1 MKKIA
6 IVTNQRNIAEFYAR
20 ELKNLFQ
27 EHLEPSVYSVEDGAG
42 ILRGITADL
51 IMVSTHGVYELVKG
65 YVRNR
70 DDIFI
75 ADLTLKKQSLDQMK
89 KIPSGTQAML
99 VNITL
104 EMAVE
109 TIGLIY
115 NSGISH
121 IEIVPYYPGMKE
133 PPACRLAITPGER
146 ELAPSGVT
154 EIIDLQDRVL
164 STRTIVNVATRLNLE
179 FLLQTAAFEHYFQ
192 TLAKADY
199 GTDQLLDEV
208 SSMEKKLNLVMK
220 IFDGSIITLNRK
232 GKINFINKSAEKIL
246 NRRQEEILGCT
257 LKETIAPL
265 ARLIPK
271 SDVSMLPG
279 VPEEGETIKDRII
292 TFEEQLLSISV
303 YPLSDPEGV
312 SGHLILIKRFTDI
325 EKEQYKIR
333 RQIVSR
339 GYAAKYTFDDI
350 VGKSAGITGLKETA
364 KKIAVSDS
372 ALLIYGQSGTG
383 KELFAQSVHNCSG
396 RKDNPFIAIN
406 CASIP
411 ENLLE
416 SELFGYNEGAFTGAK
431 KGGKVGYFELA
442 DKGTLFLD
450 EISEMNLTL
459 QSRLLRVL
467 QEKEIIR
474 IGGDRVINIDVR
486 IISAS
491 NKNLKDLVR
500 KNLFRQDLY
509 YRLNVLSLHLPP
521 LCQRREDIPIL
532 LEQFQEKL
540 KTNFEFT
547 KEAMEA
553 ICRGRW
559 EGNIRELGNFAE
571 RLMYLGKQ
579 RMNAEDVLQL
589 MDEDEIQDE
598 KQNVK
603 QEELHKKLQ
612 ERGHWGAEETALI
625 ELFLRRFDSQ
635 RKRYALV
642 LRILKEG
649 EKTGEKLGRK
659 SISSRMAEKGVIC
672 TEQEVR
678 TILRNLSSYR
688 MVEIYPGRSGT
699 AITRFGA
706 DALCHL
712 DELVEYTTR
721 TSRI

>member
-6 IVTNQRNIAEFYAR
+6 IVTNMRKIADFYA
-20 ELKNLFQ
+20 EEIKNLFQ
-27 EHLEPSVYSVEDGAG
+27 DQLETAAYSVEDGAG
-42 ILRGITADL
+42 ILVGIEADL
-51 IMVSTHGVYELVKG
+51 IMVSTHGIYDLVKR
-65 YVRNR
+65 YVRNC

-75 ADLTLKKQSLDQMK
+75 ADITLKKQSLNQMRQLL
-89 KIPSGTQAML
+89 PGTKAML

-121 IEIVPYYPGMKE
+121 VEIVPFYPGMKE
-133 PPACRLAITPGER
+133 PPACSLAITPGER
-146 ELAPSGVT
+146 ELVPPWVT

-179 FLLQTAAFEHYFQ
+179 YLLQTAVFENYFQ
-192 TLAKADY
+192 TLARADY
-199 GTDQLLDEV
+199 GTELLLDEV

-220 IFDGSIITLNRK
+220 IFDGSIITLNRS

-246 NRRQEEILGCT
+246 NRRQEQILGST
-257 LKETIAPL
+257 LEETIPPL
-265 ARLIPK
+265 AVFAPRLCSAK
-271 SDVSMLPG
+271 
-279 VPEEGETIKDRII
+279 EGEAAKEEMPVKDRII

-303 YPLSDPEGV
+303 YPLSDPEGI

-325 EKEQYKIR
+325 EKEQYTLR

-339 GYAAKYTFDDI
+339 GYAAKYSFDDI
-350 VGKSAGITGLKETA
+350 VGRSESIITLKETA
-364 KKIAVSDS
+364 GKMARSDS

-383 KELFAQSVHNCSG
+383 KELFAQSVHNSSN

-442 DKGTLFLD
+442 NKGTLFLD
-450 EISEMNLTL
+450 EISEMNLAL
-459 QSRLLRVL
+459 QTRLLRVL

-491 NKNLKDLVR
+491 NKNLKKLVR
-500 KNLFRQDLY
+500 NNQFRQDLY

-521 LCQRREDIPIL
+521 LCQRREDIPVL

-553 ICRGRW
+553 ICRCRW
-559 EGNIRELGNFAE
+559 EGNVRELGNFAE

-579 RMNAEDVLQL
+579 RMDLHDVLSL
-589 MDEDEIQDE
+589 MDDENDGMTAE
-598 KQNVK
+598 PDFGG
-603 QEELHKKLQ
+603 EEAVLMEH
-612 ERGHWGAEETALI
+612 
-625 ELFLRRFDSQ
+625 FLRRFRNQ
-635 RKRYALV
+635 EKRYAAV
-642 LRILKEG
+642 LKILKEG
-649 EKTGEKLGRK
+649 ERRGEKLGRG
-659 SISSRMAEKGVIC
+659 SISRRLALEDVRC

-678 TILRNLSSYR
+678 TILKNLSDFT
-688 MVEIYPGRSGT
+688 MVHICPGRGGT
-699 AITRFGA
+699 AITGFGIRV
-706 DALCHL
+706 L
-712 DELVEYTTR
+712 DFLNR
-721 TSRI
+721 N

>member
-6 IVTNQRNIAEFYAR
+6 VVTNQRNIAQFYAD

-27 EHLEPSVYSVEDGAG
+27 EHLETEVYSVEDGPG
-42 ILRGITADL
+42 ILMGITADL
-51 IMVSTHGVYELVKG
+51 ILVSTHGVYDLVKR
-65 YVRNR
+65 YVRNC

-75 ADLTLKKQSLDQMK
+75 ADITLKKQSLNQMK
-89 KIPSGTQAML
+89 MLPSGTKAML

-121 IEIVPYYPGMKE
+121 VEIVPFYPGMKE
-133 PPACRLAITPGER
+133 PPACSLAITPGER
-146 ELAPSGVT
+146 DLVPPWVTGV
-154 EIIDLQDRVL
+154 IDLQDRVL

-179 FLLQTAAFEHYFQ
+179 YLLQTAVFENYFQ

-199 GTDQLLDEV
+199 GTEQLLDEV

-220 IFDGSIITLNRK
+220 IFDGSIITLNRSR
-232 GKINFINKSAEKIL
+232 KINFINKSAEKIL
-246 NRRQEEILGCT
+246 NRRQEQILGCT
-257 LKETIAPL
+257 LEETIAPL
-265 ARLIPK
+265 AKLVPK
-271 SDVSMLPG
+271 IGDEAFKG
-279 VPEEGETIKDRII
+279 FPEEAESLKDRII

-303 YPLSDPEGV
+303 YPLSDPEGI

-325 EKEQYKIR
+325 EKEQYTIR

-350 VGKSAGITGLKETA
+350 VGKSAGITMLKETA
-364 KKIAVSDS
+364 RKMAYSDS
-372 ALLIYGQSGTG
+372 AVLIYGQSGTG
-383 KELFAQSVHNCSG
+383 KELFAQSIHNSSN

-450 EISEMNLTL
+450 EISEMNFAL
-459 QSRLLRVL
+459 QTRLLRVL

-491 NKNLKDLVR
+491 NKNLKELVR
-500 KNLFRQDLY
+500 KNQFRQDLY
-509 YRLNVLSLHLPP
+509 YRLNVLSLQLPP

-532 LEQFQEKL
+532 LERFQEKF

-547 KEAMEA
+547 KEAMDV

-559 EGNIRELGNFAE
+559 EGNVRELSNFAE
-571 RLMYLGKQ
+571 RLMYFGKQ
-579 RMNAEDVLQL
+579 KMDVKDVLQL
-589 MDEDEIQDE
+589 MDDDEIQEEPCLRDE
-598 KQNVK
+598 EETLMKQFLRQFGSQGRRYTAV
-603 QEELHKKLQ
+603 LRVLQ
-612 ERGHWGAEETALI
+612 EGEE
-625 ELFLRRFDSQ
+625 E
-635 RKRYALV
+635 
-642 LRILKEG
+642 
-649 EKTGEKLGRK
+649 GEKLGRK
-659 SISSRMAEKGVIC
+659 SISDRMALKGLRC

-678 TILRNLSSYR
+678 TILKNLSNYT
-688 MVEIYPGRSGT
+688 MVQIFPGRGGT
-699 AITRFGA
+699 AITDFGA
-706 DALCHL
+706 RALRYMEREVKGEKKR
-712 DELVEYTTR
+712 DGTFR
-721 TSRI
+721 TLKFT